1 RKNIKMKKIIFLMF
15 LIMSV
20 TATCQITDTKC
31 FKQAQ
36 LDQIYKGLKQGEY
49 LKKRLKDTE
58 AVLSEANAGLKFR
71 AERIQKLEEMN
82 EIRTQ
87 MYHTLE
93 FECETSKKIDSLQI
107 RRLNLIIDDFPN
119 QMRKVEN
126 KGFWKGAKVGAV
138 VGAAAMVITFIV
150 VN

>member
-1 RKNIKMKKIIFLMF
+1 MF

-20 TATCQITDTKC
+20 TATCQTTDTKC
-31 FKQAQ
+31 FKGEQ

-82 EIRTQ
+82 GIRIQ

-93 FECETSKKIDSLQI
+93 FECETAKKIDSLEI
-107 RRLNLIIDDFPN
+107 KRLDLIIDDFPN
-119 QMRKVEN
+119 QMRKVEK
-126 KGFWKGAKVGAV
+126 KGFWKGAKTGTVAG
-138 VGAAAMVITFIV
+138 VGAAIIGILIL
-150 VN
+150 N

>member
-1 RKNIKMKKIIFLMF
+1 MF

-20 TATCQITDTKC
+20 TATCQNTDTKC

-58 AVLSEANAGLKFR
+58 AVLNEANAGLKFKD
-71 AERIQKLEEMN
+71 ERIQKLEEVN
-82 EIRTQ
+82 EARIQ

-93 FECETSKKIDSLQI
+93 FECETAKKIDSLEI
-107 RRLNLIIDDFPN
+107 RRQRLIIDDFPN
-119 QMRKVEN
+119 QLKKEKN
-126 KGFWKGAKVGAV
+126 KGFWKGVKTGGV
-138 VGAAAMVITFIV
+138 VGAGAAIIGGILIFK
-150 VN
+150 